1 MIGVDNLKI
10 YWQRMNFSKL
20 AVSFTILITL
30 AVLSSVN
37 VALAQEP
44 ITDINGPAYVEG
56 ELLVKFKPGFSVQ
69 STDQKV
75 AEVNGTA
82 VETIPA
88 INTVKV
94 EVPAG
99 QEQSAVA
106 QLQARSDVEYV
117 ELNYIAYALDTP
129 NDPSYVSQWGL
140 PKIDMP
146 NAWQI
151 GEGSS
156 DVVVAVIDTGIDLD
170 HPDLSCTVPD
180 GEPKLTNGWDY
191 ANGDSSADDDH
202 SHGTHVAGIIS
213 ACTDNDVGI
222 AGVAPNVRLMPVK
235 VLDSGGSGSYSDVAN
250 GIIYA
255 TNNGADII
263 NLSLGGS
270 AGNSTLASAVQYAN
284 NNGVLVIAASGN
296 AGASSIYYPAAY
308 SEAMAVGATDSTDYR
323 AYYSNY
329 GNGLDVVAP
338 GSSIYSTVPGSYAYK
353 SGTSM
358 ATPHVAGLAALIW
371 SLDPALSNTEVR
383 QIIQST
389 TDDKGSAGYDIYYGH
404 GRINAYAA
412 LERFVTITLQE
423 SGGQPLLDAIGFLT
437 DDETDPLPASKTIQ
451 ITTLNQ
457 DVITWTAAISPEVPW
472 LEINSEV
479 EGLVSA
485 STSADFT
492 LVATRPTTYGTHTT
506 NVVVTGTTSSGLLVG
521 PTTQEVKINY
531 VEELQRLYFP
541 IIFK

>member
-1 MIGVDNLKI
+1 
-10 YWQRMNFSKL
+10 MNFSKL

-30 AVLSSVN
+30 AVLNSAN
-37 VALAQEP
+37 VALAQKP
-44 ITDINGPAYVEG
+44 ISDINGPVYVEG

-129 NDPSYVSQWGL
+129 NDPSYTSQWGL
-140 PKIDMP
+140 PKIDVL
-146 NAWQI
+146 NAWGI
-151 GEGSS
+151 SEGSS
-156 DVVVAVIDTGIDLD
+156 NITVAVIDTGIDLD
-170 HPDLSCTVPD
+170 HPDLDCIVPD
-180 GEPKLTNGWDY
+180 GEPKITAGWDY
-191 ANGDSSADDDH
+191 ANDDSSADDDH

-213 ACTDNDVGI
+213 ACTDNGIGI

-235 VLDSGGSGSYSDVAN
+235 VLDSSGSGSYSDVAN
-250 GIIYA
+250 GIIFA
-255 TNNGADII
+255 VNNGANII
-263 NLSLGGS
+263 NLSLGGYS
-270 AGNSTLASAVQYAN
+270 GNSTLASAVQYAN
-284 NNGVLVIAASGN
+284 SNGVLVIAASGN
-296 AGASSIYYPAAY
+296 AGISSIYYPAAY
-308 SEAMAVGATDSTDYR
+308 SEAMAIGATDSNDNR

-329 GNGLDVVAP
+329 GDGLDVVAP
-338 GSSIYSTVPGSYAYK
+338 GSSIYSTVLGSYGYK

-358 ATPHVAGLAALIW
+358 ATPYVAGLAALIW

-383 QIIQST
+383 EIIQT
-389 TDDKGSAGYDIYYGH
+389 TADDKGIAGYDVYYGH
-404 GRINAYAA
+404 GRINAYKA
-412 LERFVTITLQE
+412 LERFVIITLQE
-423 SGGQPLLDAIGFLT
+423 STGQTLTGPVSFIT
-437 DDETDPLPASKTIQ
+437 DDETDPLPASKTIE
-451 ITTLNQ
+451 ITTPNP
-457 DVITWTAAISPEVPW
+457 DAITWTAAISPDEPW
-472 LEINSEV
+472 LEISSAV

-485 STSADFT
+485 SSSANFT
-492 LVATRPTTYGTHTT
+492 LVATRPVTYGTHTT
-506 NVVVTGTTSSGLLVG
+506 NVVVTGTTASGLQVG
-521 PTTQEVKINY
+521 PVINPVQINY
-531 VEELQRLYFP
+531 LPELKRQYFP